1 MHTPRQIR
9 VVGVHRYFPT
19 PEVSRDTADGMYGST
34 LDSLDPD
41 QVQSDV
47 DYHFEHL
54 YLIEIDVEPSGAEMN
69 WAKITQPNKSLPR
82 SSWQVPWD
90 EQPLDDQKRRW
101 AFFFHFLDLN
111 APLQTP
117 CGTIRLP
124 AATPLPR
131 HLTGITYCYP

>member
-1 MHTPRQIR
+1 
-9 VVGVHRYFPT
+9 
-19 PEVSRDTADGMYGST
+19 MYGST

-41 QVQSDV
+41 QVKSDV

-54 YLIEIDVEPSGAEMN
+54 YLIEIDVQPSGAELN
-69 WAKITQPNKSLPR
+69 WAQITQPNKSLPR

-90 EQPLDDQKRRW
+90 ERPLDKQRCRW
-101 AFFFHFLDLN
+101 VFFFHFLDLN

-117 CGTIRLP
+117 CGTIPLP

-131 HLTGITYCYP
+131 HLASIIYCYP